1 MRGEVRVVERVPE
14 AFAAVVRGERPDVIA
29 LSGGSTAR
37 ACYERLAAAGGL
49 DWPGVEV
56 VIGDERFVAVD
67 DPDSNEGLVRRT
79 LLGGRDDVR
88 VHSARG
94 SAPTPVEA
102 AAAYDAVVAG
112 LPPIGLVHLGLGA
125 DGHTA
130 SLFPGGPELE
140 ERDRLVVSSASPEHP
155 HPRITLTLPAIARS
169 RLVVFTVEGEG
180 KREAFARVR
189 DGADLPA
196 ARVEADRMLW
206 LVDPAAAGRVA
217 GRAGGRSPDSAGG

>member
-1 MRGEVRVVERVPE
+1 MRGEVQVVERVPE
-14 AFAAVVRGERPDVIA
+14 AFAEVVRAERPAVIA
-29 LSGGSTAR
+29 LSGGGTAR

-79 LLGGRDDVR
+79 LLGDPDDVR

-94 SAPTPVEA
+94 SAPTVLAA

-112 LPPIGLVHLGLGA
+112 LLPIGLVHLGLGA

-130 SLFPGGPELE
+130 SLFPGAPELE
-140 ERDRLVVSSASPEHP
+140 ERDRMVVAAASAAHP

-180 KREAFARVR
+180 KREALARVW

-196 ARVEADRMLW
+196 ARVDAGRVLW
-206 LVDPAAAGRVA
+206 LVDPAAAGRSA
-217 GRAGGRSPDSAGG
+217 DSARG